1 MGTVTAEHLPGTPY
15 ASGEGRITRSWR
27 LTRAAWR
34 LVGYDDTL
42 KGLAV
47 LGALAGLAG
56 LALLLVLGGVFS
68 GARVSRGHMLVV
80 AALLAYPLTLVST
93 FINTAIAAAAA
104 SALEGRPLS
113 TRQALAVA
121 YGRLG
126 RIAVWALIA
135 ALVGLVIEQIASRLP
150 AGGSIVA
157 RLAGYGWSLA
167 SLFAIPVLALEECSP
182 VDCLKRSAGLVR
194 ERWGEGIVGGII
206 ITAWTTIAVLLLGVA
221 AAVAI
226 AAVDSTEA
234 RVFFAVLAGLA
245 LVAIVAAQSVV
256 RQTFVVAL
264 YRYATTGT
272 AEGPFSEEDL
282 RAPFTPKRGR
292 SRFS

>member
-1 MGTVTAEHLPGTPY
+1 MTVGRIPGTPY
-15 ASGEGRITRSWR
+15 VSGEGRIARSWR

-34 LVGYDDTL
+34 LVGHDDTL
-42 KGLAV
+42 QGLAV
-47 LGALAGLAG
+47 LGVLTGFAGFV
-56 LALLLVLGGVFS
+56 LLLVLGGVFS
-68 GARVSRGHMLVV
+68 GAGVSRGHILLV
-80 AALLAYPLTLVST
+80 AALLAYPLTFTSV

-104 SALEGRPLS
+104 SALQGQPLS

-121 YGRLG
+121 WGRVG

-135 ALVGLVIEQIASRLP
+135 ALVGLLIEQFASRLP
-150 AGGSIVA
+150 GGGRIVA
-157 RLAGYGWSLA
+157 RVAGYGWSLA
-167 SLFAIPVLALEECSP
+167 SLFAIPILALEDCSP
-182 VDCLKRSAGLVR
+182 IDCLRRSGAMVK
-194 ERWGEGIVGGII
+194 ECWGEGIAGTVI
-206 ITAWTTIAVLLLGVA
+206 ITAWTTLAIILLGVA

-226 AAVDSTEA
+226 PAAGSTEA
-234 RVFFAVLAGLA
+234 MIVVAFFAGLA

-272 AEGPFSEEDL
+272 AEGPFSEQDL
-282 RAPFTPKRGR
+282 RAPFAPKRGR

>member
-1 MGTVTAEHLPGTPY
+1 VTVERLSGTPY
-15 ASGEGRITRSWR
+15 ASGEGRIARSWR

-56 LALLLVLGGVFS
+56 LALLLLLGGVFS
-68 GARVSRGHMLVV
+68 GGRVSRGHLLLV
-80 AALLAYPLTLVST
+80 AALLAYPLTFTSV

-104 SALEGRPLS
+104 AALEGRPLS

-121 YGRLG
+121 YGRVG
-126 RIAVWALIA
+126 RIAGWALLA
-135 ALVGLVIEQIASRLP
+135 AVVGVLIEQIASRLP
-150 AGGSIVA
+150 MGGSLVA
-157 RLAGYGWSLA
+157 RIAGSGWSLA
-167 SLFAIPVLALEECSP
+167 SLFAIPILALEDCSP
-182 VDCLKRSAGLVR
+182 TECLKRSAGLVR
-194 ERWGEGIVGGII
+194 ERWGEGIAGGII
-206 ITAWTTIAVLLLGVA
+206 ITAWTTIAILILGIL

-226 AAVDSTEA
+226 PAAGSTEGMIF
-234 RVFFAVLAGLA
+234 VGFLIGLA
-245 LVAIVAAQSVV
+245 LVAIIAAQSVV

-272 AEGPFSEEDL
+272 AEGPFTEEDL

-292 SRFS
+292 SLFS

>member
-1 MGTVTAEHLPGTPY
+1 VTVERLPGTPY
-15 ASGEGRITRSWR
+15 ASGEGRIARSWR

-34 LVGYDDTL
+34 VVGYDDTL

-56 LALLLVLGGVFS
+56 FALLLVLGGVFS
-68 GARVSRGHMLVV
+68 GARVSRGHILLV
-80 AALLAYPLTLVST
+80 AALLAYPLT
-93 FINTAIAAAAA
+93 FISVFVNTAIAAAAA
-104 SALEGRPLS
+104 SALQGQRLS

-121 YGRLG
+121 YGRVG

-135 ALVGLVIEQIASRLP
+135 ALVGLLIEQVASRLP

-157 RLAGYGWSLA
+157 RIAGYGWSLA
-167 SLFAIPVLALEECSP
+167 SLFAIPILALEDCSP

-194 ERWGEGIVGGII
+194 ERWGEGIAGGII
-206 ITAWTTIAVLLLGVA
+206 ITAWTTIAILLLGVA

-226 AAVDSTEA
+226 PAAGSTGA
-234 RVFFAVLAGLA
+234 MIFFAVLAGLA
-245 LVAIVAAQSVV
+245 LVAILAAQSVV

-272 AEGPFSEEDL
+272 AEGPFTEQDL
-282 RAPFTPKRGR
+282 SAPFTPKRGR
-292 SRFS
+292 SLS